1 MQMFWFIMTC
11 LRLAAD
17 GALVSPGF
25 ISPSTENVIPAS
37 AARRAEIRE
46 CHGRRDEPI
55 LIDAVLGIASGDESM
70 IEVLI
75 VVLLLLLLAAVAII
89 LYRILK
95 EVPDRTEL
103 ARLQAKEEEQQ
114 RILDDLLRKALLA
127 DRLAAEKARLESDLE
142 NERRATD
149 EKIALLHESEARLKT
164 QFENLA
170 NRIFEEKG
178 RFISEQ
184 NRERISDLLRP
195 FKDQLDGFRQ
205 RIDEI
210 NRDDTERSA
219 RLIEQVRHL
228 QEFSTRVSEEA
239 NNLARAIKGEA
250 KKQGDW
256 GELIVERIFEA
267 SGLER
272 GREFDIQVAMRAEDG
287 TLRRPDFVVY
297 LPGDKAV
304 IVDSKVSLTAF
315 ERYCRTDHPGEREKA
330 LTEHVRSVRS
340 HLQELKAKQYGQ
352 LLGNRTL
359 DFVILCIPLEPAYQA
374 ALQNDQELL
383 YDLAKTS
390 VVITGPTTLMITLKL
405 IAQIWR
411 RENENRNAELIADRG
426 GRLYDQV
433 VLVAEA
439 VQDAQRKVGGLAEA
453 LDLTMKRISEGKG
466 NLVGRVEEIRRLGAK
481 VNKQMPPP
489 LAEKAVSEDGG
500 A

>member
-1 MQMFWFIMTC
+1 MQ
-11 LRLAAD
+11 
-17 GALVSPGF
+17 AL
-25 ISPSTENVIPAS
+25 
-37 AARRAEIRE
+37 
-46 CHGRRDEPI
+46 
-55 LIDAVLGIASGDESM
+55 M
-70 IEVLI
+70 I
-75 VVLLLLLLAAVAII
+75 VLLLVLLAAVAII

-142 NERRATD
+142 NERKSTV
-149 EKIALLHESEARLKT
+149 EKIALLQASEARLKT
-164 QFENLA
+164 EFENLA

-178 RFISEQ
+178 RYISEE
-184 NRERISDLLRP
+184 NRDRINDLLRP
-195 FKDQLDGFRQ
+195 FKDQLEGFRK
-205 RIDEI
+205 RIEEI

-219 RLIEQVRHL
+219 RLVEQVRHL
-228 QEFSTRVSEEA
+228 QEFSTRVGDEA
-239 NNLARAIKGEA
+239 NNLAKAIKGEA
-250 KKQGDW
+250 KKQGEW

-272 GREFDIQVAMRAEDG
+272 GREFEVQVPMRAEDG
-287 TLRRPDFVVY
+287 TLKRPDFVVY

-315 ERYCRTDHPGEREKA
+315 ERYCRAEHQGDREKA
-330 LTEHVRSVRS
+330 IAEHVRSVRN
-340 HLQELKAKQYGQ
+340 HFQELKAKQYAQ

-359 DFVILCIPLEPAYQA
+359 DFVILCVPLEPAYQA

-411 RENENRNAELIADRG
+411 RENENRNAELIADRA

-439 VQDAQRKVGGLAEA
+439 VQDAQRKAGGVAEA
-453 LDLTMKRISEGKG
+453 LDVTMKRLSEGKG

-481 VNKQMPPP
+481 VNKQMPQN
-489 LAEKAVSEDGG
+489 LAEKALSVDEEEPG
-500 A
+500 